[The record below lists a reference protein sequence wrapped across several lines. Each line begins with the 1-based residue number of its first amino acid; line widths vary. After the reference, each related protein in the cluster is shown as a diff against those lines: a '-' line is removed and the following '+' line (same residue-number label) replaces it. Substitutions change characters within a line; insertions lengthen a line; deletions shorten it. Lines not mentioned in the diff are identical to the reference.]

1 MKKLASFID
10 DFLNDLIVSK
20 NRSPKTKENYRHY
33 LKRFLDFSGDIPPQK
48 ITLPL
53 IQGYKLYLSGLKPEL
68 THKTKNFHLI
78 ALRAFLKYL
87 AKNDIETLSAEKIE
101 LAKVPERTVDFLEV
115 EEIEALFK
123 AATRYPPP
131 AISRSLK
138 PLRDL
143 AILKTLFS
151 TGLRVSE
158 LCSLKKKQ
166 VNLERREFM
175 VRGKG
180 GKVRLVFL
188 SEEAKEAIKNYLAK
202 RTDNSEYLFV
212 GLTSLSRTKLRGSP
226 RIDISREDKPLTPRS
241 VERLV
246 QFYATKAGIVKKV
259 TPHTLR
265 HSLATDLLR
274 NGADIRSVQALL
286 GHSSITTTQ
295 VYTHIT
301 NQRLKEVHQRFHK
314 R

>member
-1 MKKLASFID
+1 VKKLASFID

>member
-1 MKKLASFID
+1 MKKSAALVNA
-10 DFLNDLIVSK
+10 FLNDLIISK

-101 LAKVPERTVDFLEV
+101 LAKVPERIVDFLEV

>member
-1 MKKLASFID
+1 MKKLTAFID
-10 DFLNDLIVSK
+10 DFLNDLIVGK
-20 NRSPKTKENYRHY
+20 NRSLKTQENYRHY
-33 LKRFLDFSGDIPPQK
+33 LGRFLDFAGDIQPRK
-48 ITLPL
+48 IDLAL
-53 IQGYKLYLSGLKPEL
+53 INRYKLYLSNLKPAL
-68 THKTKNFHLI
+68 THKTRNFHLI

-87 AKNDIETLSAEKIE
+87 AKNDIATLSAEKIE
-101 LAKVPERTVDFLEV
+101 LAKVPERTVDFLEIDEV
-115 EEIEALFK
+115 ETLFEAAGGRRQ
-123 AATRYPPP
+123 AASSQ
-131 AISRSLK
+131 IK

-158 LCSLKKKQ
+158 LCSLKKKE
-166 VNLERREFM
+166 VNLERGEFV

-188 SEEAKEAIKNYLAK
+188 SEEAKAAIRDYLK
-202 RTDNSEYLFV
+202 QRTDNSEYLFAGKTAGGV
-212 GLTSLSRTKLRGSP
+212 APSLPK
-226 RIDISREDKPLTPRS
+226 DISRKDRPLTPRS

-246 QFYATKAGIVKKV
+246 RFYATKAGIVKHV
-259 TPHTLR
+259 SPHTLR

-274 NGADIRSVQALL
+274 RGADIRSVQAIL

-301 NQRLKEVHQRFHK
+301 NQRLKEVYRRFHQR
-314 R
+314 